1 MEKIRFFDTP
11 NVYDGEV
18 SLDEKI
24 LVIKFNTLPNEEY
37 LNKGIEL
44 LNEHN
49 MLVQG
54 DYTDYT
60 TVYRTYEDNELLI
73 EFSNDGSVYS
83 EPIPV
88 VTFVSEYGG
97 TLDGITTQTV
107 TKYED
112 LVIPTPT
119 PNNNYEFVKWNPEIP
134 ESGVIEE
141 DIVFTAEF
149 SYIPIVKFIAG
160 SNGTLDGDTTQNVK
174 QYESLVIPTP
184 VPDENYKFD
193 KWFPEISEEGTI
205 ENDITFTAYFKSMPV
220 VTFTA
225 GSGGEL
231 NGTTTQYVD
240 NYEDLVIPTPVANE
254 NYEFVEWSPE
264 ISDEGEIENNSY
276 FTAIFK
282 YIPTLEEI
290 KTQKISEM
298 STACNTTITNG
309 FDVDLSTG
317 KEHFSLKVE
326 DQLNLFGKQAQIS
339 QDVSTIN
346 EGKGYEYHQDGEYCK
361 YYSLEDML
369 LIINTATAYKSY
381 HTTYCNSLFRWI
393 EQMNTKED
401 VNAVYYGIEIP
412 EEYQSEVLK
421 DYIVTM
427 TE

>member
-11 NVYDGEV
+11 NVYNGEV
-18 SLDEKI
+18 RLNGDI
-24 LVIKFNTLPNEEY
+24 LVIKFSTLPNEEY

-54 DYTDYT
+54 DYTDYS

-73 EFSNDGSVYS
+73 EFSNDGSVYVP
-83 EPIPV
+83 PIPV
-88 VTFVSEYGG
+88 VRFIAEEGG
-97 TLDGITTQTV
+97 TLDGVMSQEV
-107 TKYED
+107 NNYED

-119 PNNNYEFVKWNPEIP
+119 PNDNYEFVKWNPEIP
-134 ESGVIEE
+134 ESGVIET
-141 DIVFTAEF
+141 DTVFYAEF
-149 SYIPIVKFIAG
+149 NYIPVVQFVSG
-160 SNGTLDGDTTQNVK
+160 NGGIIDGTTTQNAK
-174 QYESLVIPTP
+174 QYETLVIPTP
-184 VPDENYKFD
+184 VPDEHYVFE
-193 KWFPEISEEGTI
+193 KWVPEISEEGEI
-205 ENDITFTAYFKSMPV
+205 ESDITFTA
-220 VTFTA
+220 TFRAIPLVSFDA
-225 GSGGEL
+225 GTGGEL
-231 NGTTTQYVD
+231 SGTTTQYVD

-264 ISDEGEIENNSY
+264 IPDEGEIENNSY
-276 FTAIFK
+276 FMAIFK

-339 QDVSTIN
+339 QNVSTIN

-401 VNAVYYGIEIP
+401 VNTVYYGIEIP

-421 DYIVTM
+421 DYITTM